1 MSEDLFSTEKID
13 ELIFWVR
20 YPVWKTF
27 LADLKAILRE
37 DVEKL
42 VYELSDGKN
51 STRDIAQIVT
61 KMGKKISNVTVAN
74 MWQKWALIPL
84 VIPARTVGR
93 YRKVVSLKQVG
104 IEVPD
109 IDILAQEKATNKIP
123 TDDKKSSQI
132 NEG

>member
-1 MSEDLFSTEKID
+1 MSEDLSSSEKID

-27 LADLKAILRE
+27 LADLKINLRD
-37 DVEKL
+37 DVDKL

-61 KMGKKISNVTVAN
+61 KIKKKISNVTVAN

-84 VIPARTVGR
+84 VIPAKITGR

-104 IEVPD
+104 IEVPALD
-109 IDILAQEKATNKIP
+109 ISSQEK
-123 TDDKKSSQI
+123 
-132 NEG
+132 E